1 VANLIEY
8 KGHRDLLLALAL
20 VRDRLPADWRL
31 LCVGRNTGA
40 GSLLKELTSTLDL
53 EDHVWWVGEVRE
65 AGSFFFAAD
74 IALLC
79 SHEEGFSNSLIEAM
93 GHGAPVVATAVGG
106 NLDAVIDGVT
116 GLLVPTRAPEA
127 LGEAILK
134 LALDPV
140 LRARLGA
147 AARCRVQDCF
157 SLAACG
163 QRYANLYAGVDQL
176 RRGPVQAIINPPN
189 ETSSISVP
197 RVIHVIPDLGYGGAE
212 FMLTQMLGT
221 RDRQVNEVMVVSL
234 LPGGPLALKLRE
246 NGIIVLELNFG
257 SVLGILTG
265 LPKLSRFISNV
276 EPDIVQG
283 WMYYGDFVALVSL
296 LLSGRRRTTKLAWGI
311 RCSNMVLSLYRIRL
325 RLVVRLCRMFSRAP
339 DLVIANSRAGLTV
352 HLAMGY
358 RPRRHEVIENG
369 VDIER
374 FRPAP
379 QVRTAIRKEF
389 GIPDDAIVVA
399 HVARVDPMKDH
410 QTFFKA
416 MEELP
421 EYFAFVVGAGTEQIA
436 STRSIHCLGIRTDT
450 SSIFGAADFVV
461 SSSAF
466 GEGFSNVIAEGMACG
481 LPAIATDVGD
491 AVRIIGDTG
500 LVVQP
505 REPQALAAAIRRL
518 ASEAP
523 VLRAERATRARAR
536 IAELFPLQ
544 RSVSRTEEVYSSLG

>member
-1 VANLIEY
+1 
-8 KGHRDLLLALAL
+8 
-20 VRDRLPADWRL
+20 
-31 LCVGRNTGA
+31 
-40 GSLLKELTSTLDL
+40 
-53 EDHVWWVGEVRE
+53 
-65 AGSFFFAAD
+65 
-74 IALLC
+74 
-79 SHEEGFSNSLIEAM
+79 
-93 GHGAPVVATAVGG
+93 
-106 NLDAVIDGVT
+106 
-116 GLLVPTRAPEA
+116 
-127 LGEAILK
+127 
-134 LALDPV
+134 
-140 LRARLGA
+140 
-147 AARCRVQDCF
+147 
-157 SLAACG
+157 
-163 QRYANLYAGVDQL
+163 
-176 RRGPVQAIINPPN
+176 VQATIDPPN
-189 ETSSISVP
+189 ANAVTLPSETSRISAR

-212 FMLTQMLGT
+212 FMLTQMLGAQ
-221 RDRQVNEVMVVSL
+221 DRQVNGVMVASL

-257 SVLGILTG
+257 SVVGILTG

-276 EPDIVQG
+276 QPDIVQG
-283 WMYYGDFVALVSL
+283 WMYYGDFAALVSL
-296 LLSGRRRTTKLAWGI
+296 FLSGRRQTTKLAWGI
-311 RCSNMVLSLYRIRL
+311 RCSDMVLSLYRLRL
-325 RLVVRLCRMFSRAP
+325 RLVVRLCRMFSRVP
-339 DLVIANSRAGLTV
+339 DLVIANSHAGLRA
-352 HLAMGY
+352 HLTMGY